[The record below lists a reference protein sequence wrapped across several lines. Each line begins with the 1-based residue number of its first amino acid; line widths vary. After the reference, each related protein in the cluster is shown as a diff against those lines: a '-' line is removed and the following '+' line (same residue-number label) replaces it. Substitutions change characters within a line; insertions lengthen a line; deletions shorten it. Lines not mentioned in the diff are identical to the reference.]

1 MKTKLFIVVILL
13 VAFFTLLP
21 QPEQTPTANFSK
33 DSNDLSSLNRNFI
46 IRNVRLYD
54 GNILHNKTDIY
65 VENFRVKKI
74 GEITATSND
83 IAQYDGRGKT
93 LLPGFVD
100 AHTHAY
106 GDALKDA
113 LNFGVTTEI
122 DMFTMPEAA
131 NSFQKVRD
139 QVSNIQHADLFSSTI
154 LATVKGGHGTEYGFT
169 IPVLRDALQTDRFV
183 KERIAQGADYI
194 KAVYNSKKAT
204 RQPFPSISLDVL
216 SSLARSAHQQGKLLL
231 VHVDNL
237 ISATEAIESGA
248 DGLVHSF
255 MDKVIDE
262 SFIKLMTDNKVF
274 IIPTLSVLAAL
285 SQQPVGTLLLD
296 ETTIKTFLSKQQA
309 QQLKASFPDFGIP
322 TTALQNAYDS
332 VNKLAT
338 SGVTILAGTD
348 APNPSTTHGASIHG
362 ELRLLVAAG
371 LSNEQAIHSVTGA
384 ASKVLPIG
392 SRGTLSVGTLAS
404 MVLINGNPFQQIED
418 SSNIIKIWKN
428 GQPITRTKQNK
439 NDKTTTI
446 KPALVN
452 DFNQSISKTTF
463 GKGMAASTD
472 QIVGGNSIVS
482 LKQLDRSESDAYI
495 HVKGEIKKGFM
506 FPWSGFAFLPGESMQ
521 QGVNFSNIESISF
534 DAKTGTDFQVI
545 SVLIF
550 QQGSFQP
557 YEKKVELTSEWKN
570 YQVNIKDFG
579 QLDLENIVN
588 LSIVVNK
595 KQGPF
600 EFSLDNLKLN

>member
-1 MKTKLFIVVILL
+1 MKTKLFVAAILL
-13 VAFFTLLP
+13 TAFFVLLP
-21 QPEQTPTANFSK
+21 EPDETPAVDVFKN
-33 DSNDLSSLNRNFI
+33 SNDFSNLSRDFI

-54 GNILHNKTDIY
+54 GNTLQQKTDIY
-65 VENFRVKKI
+65 IENFRVKKI
-74 GEITATSND
+74 GNITAASNN
-83 IAQYDGRGKT
+83 ITQYDGKGKT

-131 NSFQKVRD
+131 NSFQTARD

-154 LATVKGGHGTEYGFT
+154 LATVEGGHGTEYGLE
-169 IPVLRDALQTDRFV
+169 IPVLSGASQADGFV

-204 RQPFPSISLDVL
+204 QQPFPSISLDVL
-216 SSLARSAHQQGKLLL
+216 SSLTRSAHQQGKLLL

-237 ISATEAIESGA
+237 ISATEAVESGA

-262 SFIKLMTDNKVF
+262 NFIKLMTDNKVF
-274 IIPTLSVLAAL
+274 MIPTLSVLAAV

-296 ETTIKTFLSKQQA
+296 EPTIKPFLSRQQA
-309 QQLKASFPDFGIP
+309 QQLKASFPDFGISNG
-322 TTALQNAYDS
+322 ALQIAYNN
-332 VNKLAT
+332 VNKLAAA
-338 SGVTILAGTD
+338 GIPILAGTD

-362 ELRLLVAAG
+362 ELRLLVEAG

-392 SRGTLSVGTLAS
+392 SRGTLNVGSMAS
-404 MVLINGNPFQQIED
+404 MILIDGNPFQRIQD
-418 SSNIIKIWKN
+418 SGNITKIWKN
-428 GQPITRTKQNK
+428 GQPITRTRRNK
-439 NDKTTTI
+439 NHKTTKI

-452 DFNQSISKTTF
+452 DFNQSISRTTF
-463 GKGMAASTD
+463 GRGMAASTD
-472 QIVGGNSIVS
+472 QIVGGHSMVS
-482 LKQLDRSESDAYI
+482 LKQLNRSENDEYI
-495 HVKGEIKKGFM
+495 HVEGEIKKGFM
-506 FPWSGFAFLPGESMQ
+506 FPWSGFSFLPGDSMQ
-521 QGVNFSNIESISF
+521 QGVDFSDIESITF
-534 DAKTGTDFQVI
+534 DARTGTDSQVI

-557 YEKKVELTSEWKN
+557 YQQTVRLNSRWN
-570 YQVNIKDFG
+570 SYQIDIKDFG
-579 QLDLENIVN
+579 SLDIENIVN
-588 LSIVVNK
+588 LSIVVNNK
-595 KQGPF
+595 SGRF
-600 EFSLDNLKLN
+600 EFDLDNLQFR